1 MNCSS
6 IVDGGVEPYIGFLYK
21 GMTLEGS
28 EPEVFTSSLVLG
40 AAAHTGINYGDIVF
54 QLLMFIV
61 LMVLLKKFAWGPL
74 MGIMKQREEHVANE
88 ITAAE
93 NSRKEAAKLV
103 DEQRNMLKEARTD
116 AQNLIESAKKQGDL
130 QREEIIATARGEAER
145 LKESAKLEIE
155 QQKEKAVAAIRE
167 QVASLSVLIASKV
180 IEKELSAQDQD
191 KLINE
196 YIQEA
201 GEER

>member
-1 MNCSS
+1 MLSN
-6 IVDGGVEPYIGFLYK
+6 
-21 GMTLEGS
+21 
-28 EPEVFTSSLVLG
+28 SLVLG
-40 AAAHTGINYGDIVF
+40 AAAAHSGVNWGDIVF
-54 QLLMFIV
+54 QLVMFII

-74 MGIMKQREEHVANE
+74 MGIMKQREEHVSNE

-93 NSRKEAAKLV
+93 NSRQEAKKLLE
-103 DEQRNMLKEARTD
+103 EQRSLLKEARTE
-116 AQNLIESAKKQGDL
+116 AQTLIEGARKQGDV
-130 QREEIIATARGEAER
+130 QREEIIATARVEAER
-145 LKESAKLEIE
+145 IKESAKLEID

-180 IEKELSAQDQD
+180 IEKELSAADQE